1 MCGNIDGKA
10 TFCGGSNVHA
20 KIFPVNIDVDLA
32 IHLTRPVKTETMARG
47 IEVLFAATS
56 DCLLSYNYP
65 TKDGRATDS
74 WAPGNGIL
82 LHSFNGAQLVG
93 AGTPPNEV
101 TRVFHLSVDRAKD
114 GSAYNVLC
122 VNVQPRSVFSHHL
135 DCYQL

>member
-1 MCGNIDGKA
+1 
-10 TFCGGSNVHA
+10 
-20 KIFPVNIDVDLA
+20 
-32 IHLTRPVKTETMARG
+32 MARG

-65 TKDGRATDS
+65 TKDGRSTDS
-74 WAPGNGIL
+74 WAPGNSTL

-114 GSAYNVLC
+114 GSAYNC
-122 VNVQPRSVFSHHL
+122 VSTFHL
-135 DCYQL
+135 GQSPVITLTVTCEWNGYRL